1 MADLTTRRACQDEG
15 CFPAERKEPVSSTV
29 VAYGVFVAFVL
40 LALFVDLKV
49 LHKHAHEVTTKEAAI
64 TSAGWIGISL
74 LFAAAIFVF
83 GDAIPGLPD
92 DKSNSQLGLEFLT
105 GYLIEKSLSVDNI
118 FVFVLLFSFFSV
130 PAVAQHRVL
139 FYGVLGAIVF
149 RAIFIFAGVALIERF
164 AITVLVFGLFLVFSG
179 AKMLRHDGEAVD
191 PADNKT
197 LKLVRRFIPISD
209 GYDGTKLF
217 TRDGVVGGRPMTG
230 RRVATPL
237 FAALVVIEVSDLIFA
252 VDSIP
257 AILAISDDA
266 FIVFTSNIF
275 AILGLRALYFLLAGV
290 VGKFHLLRIGLALTL
305 AYVGVKMTLAYL
317 HEHVDA
323 AFPKIPTL
331 ASLLV
336 VALLIGGS
344 IWASLRW
351 PAPEPVLPEGTL
363 PADEDEA
370 SASPLH

>member
-1 MADLTTRRACQDEG
+1 M
-15 CFPAERKEPVSSTV
+15 PERGSRLDSTV
-29 VAYGVFVAFVL
+29 LAYAAFLAFVV
-40 LALFVDLKV
+40 LALVVDLKV
-49 LHKHAHEVTTKEAAI
+49 LHKDAHEVTTKEAAI
-64 TSAGWIGISL
+64 TSAGWIGVSL
-74 LFAAAIFVF
+74 LFAGAIFLI
-83 GDAIPGLPD
+83 GDKIPGVPD
-92 DKSNSQLGLEFLT
+92 DKTNNQLGLEFLT

-130 PAVAQHRVL
+130 PAESQHRVL

-164 AITVLVFGLFLVFSG
+164 AITVLAFGLFLIYSG
-179 AKMLRHDGEAVD
+179 VKLFKNDGEAVD
-191 PADNKT
+191 PANNRT
-197 LKLVRRFIPISD
+197 LKVVRRFVAISD
-209 GYDGTKLF
+209 NYDGTKMF
-217 TRDGVVGGRPMTG
+217 TKQGTVAGKPITG

-237 FAALVVIEVSDLIFA
+237 FAALVVIEVSDLVFA

-305 AYVGVKMTLAYL
+305 SYVGVKMSLTYL

-323 AFPKIPTL
+323 AFPKVPTL

-336 VALLIGGS
+336 IFVLIGGS
-344 IWASLRW
+344 IWASLIW
-351 PAPEPVLPEGTL
+351 PSKEPVLDEGSL
-363 PADEDEA
+363 PNDEHA
-370 SASPLH
+370 SSSPLH

>member
-1 MADLTTRRACQDEG
+1 MAYSA
-15 CFPAERKEPVSSTV
+15 
-29 VAYGVFVAFVL
+29 FVAFVL
-40 LALFVDLKV
+40 LALFLDLKV
-49 LHKHAHEVTTKEAAI
+49 LHKNAHEVTTKEAAI
-64 TSAGWIGISL
+64 TSAGWIAISL
-74 LFAAAIFVF
+74 IFAGALFLV
-83 GDAIPGLPD
+83 GDKIPGLSG

-118 FVFVLLFSFFSV
+118 FVFVLLFSFFAV
-130 PAVAQHRVL
+130 PATAQHRVL
-139 FYGVLGAIVF
+139 FYGVLGAIIF

-164 AITVLVFGLFLVFSG
+164 AITVLLFGLFLIYSG
-179 AKMLRHDGEAVD
+179 FKMFRHDGASVD

-209 GYDGTKLF
+209 NYDGTKMF
-217 TRDGVVGGRPMTG
+217 TNEGTKAGEPITG
-230 RRVATPL
+230 RKIATPL
-237 FAALVVIEVSDLIFA
+237 FAALIVIEVSDLIFA

-290 VGKFHLLRIGLALTL
+290 VGRFHLLRVGLALTL
-305 AYVGVKMTLAYL
+305 AYVGVKMSLTYL
-317 HEHVDA
+317 HEHVNDA
-323 AFPKIPTL
+323 WPKIPTL
-331 ASLLV
+331 ASLAV

-344 IWASLRW
+344 IWASLKW

-370 SASPLH
+370 SSSPLH

>member
-1 MADLTTRRACQDEG
+1 MAASDGRESLNGTLI
-15 CFPAERKEPVSSTV
+15 
-29 VAYGVFVAFVL
+29 AYGAFVAFVL
-40 LALFVDLKV
+40 LALVVDLKV
-49 LHKHAHEVTTKEAAI
+49 LHRHAHEVTTKEAAI
-64 TSAGWIGISL
+64 TSAGWVVLSL
-74 LFAAAIFVF
+74 LFAGAIFLL
-83 GDAIPGLPD
+83 GDKIPGLPD

-130 PAVAQHRVL
+130 PAAAQHRVL

-149 RAIFIFAGVALIERF
+149 RAVFIFAGVALIERF
-164 AITVLVFGLFLVFSG
+164 AVTVLLFGLFLVYSG
-179 AKMLRHDGEAVD
+179 IKMFRHDGEAVD
-191 PADNKT
+191 PSDNRT
-197 LKLVRRFIPISD
+197 LKLLRRFVPISD
-209 GYDGTKLF
+209 SYDGAKMF
-217 TRDGVVGGRPMTG
+217 TNDGTVGGRPITG
-230 RRVATPL
+230 RRIATPL

-257 AILAISDDA
+257 AILAISDEA

-290 VGKFHLLRIGLALTL
+290 VGRFHLLRVGLALTL
-305 AYVGVKMTLAYL
+305 AYVGLKMTLAYL
-317 HEHVDA
+317 HEHVDH

-331 ASLLV
+331 VSLLV

-351 PAPEPVLPEGTL
+351 PAAEPVLPEGSL
-363 PADEDEA
+363 PDDEHA
-370 SASPLH
+370 SSSPYN

>member
-1 MADLTTRRACQDEG
+1 MD
-15 CFPAERKEPVSSTV
+15 STV
-29 VAYGVFVAFVL
+29 LAYVGFIAFVIF
-40 LALFVDLKV
+40 ALFIDLKV

-64 TSAGWIGISL
+64 TSAGWIAISL
-74 LFAAAIFVF
+74 LFAAALFAF
-83 GDAIPGLPD
+83 GDAIPGVPD
-92 DKSNSQLGLEFLT
+92 DKSNSQVGLEFLT

-118 FVFVLLFSFFSV
+118 FVFVLLFSFFNV
-130 PAVAQHRVL
+130 PAVSQHRVL
-139 FYGVLGAIVF
+139 FYGVVGAIVF

-164 AITVLVFGLFLVFSG
+164 AITVLFFGLFLIYSG
-179 AKMLRHDGEAVD
+179 FKMFRHDGDPVD

-197 LKLVRRFIPISD
+197 LKLVRRIIPISD
-209 GYDGTKLF
+209 QYDGSKMFSNTG
-217 TRDGVVGGRPMTG
+217 TVGGKQITG

-290 VGKFHLLRIGLALTL
+290 VGKFHLLRVGLALTL
-305 AYVGVKMTLAYL
+305 SYVGVKMSLTYL
-317 HEHVDA
+317 HEHVDH
-323 AFPKIPTL
+323 AFPKIPTV

-336 VALLIGGS
+336 VAALIGGS
-344 IWASLRW
+344 IYASLRW
-351 PAPEPVLPEGTL
+351 PAPEPALPEGTL

-370 SASPLH
+370 SSSPLH

>member
-1 MADLTTRRACQDEG
+1 MNG
-15 CFPAERKEPVSSTV
+15 TV
-29 VAYGVFVAFVL
+29 IAYAAFLAFVV
-40 LALFVDLKV
+40 LALVVDLKV

-74 LFAAAIFVF
+74 LFGLGIFLF
-83 GDAIPGLPD
+83 GDQIPGVPA
-92 DKSNSQLGLEFLT
+92 DKTNSQLGLEFLT

-118 FVFVLLFSFFSV
+118 FVFVLLFSFFAV
-130 PAVAQHRVL
+130 PAESQHRVL
-139 FYGVLGAIVF
+139 FYGVVGAIVF

-164 AITVLVFGLFLVFSG
+164 AVTVLLFGLFLIYSG
-179 AKMLRHDGEAVD
+179 IKMFRHDGEAVD

-197 LKLVRRFIPISD
+197 LKLVRRLIPISD
-209 GYDGTKLF
+209 DYDGSKMFSDHGT
-217 TRDGVVGGRPMTG
+217 VAGRPITG

-290 VGKFHLLRIGLALTL
+290 VGKFHLLRVGLALTL
-305 AYVGVKMTLAYL
+305 SYVGV
-317 HEHVDA
+317 
-323 AFPKIPTL
+323 
-331 ASLLV
+331 
-336 VALLIGGS
+336 
-344 IWASLRW
+344 
-351 PAPEPVLPEGTL
+351 
-363 PADEDEA
+363 
-370 SASPLH
+370 

>member
-1 MADLTTRRACQDEG
+1 
-15 CFPAERKEPVSSTV
+15 VSSTV
-29 VAYGVFVAFVL
+29 IAYAAFIAFVL
-40 LALFVDLKV
+40 LALWLDLKV

-74 LFAAAIFVF
+74 LFAGALFLFA
-83 GDAIPGLPD
+83 DKIPGLPT
-92 DKSNSQLGLEFLT
+92 DKTNSQIGLEFLT

-118 FVFVLLFSFFSV
+118 FVFVLLFSFFAV
-130 PAVAQHRVL
+130 PATAQHRVL

-164 AITVLVFGLFLVFSG
+164 AVTVLLFGLFLIYSG
-179 AKMLRHDGEAVD
+179 FKMFRHDGASVD
-191 PADNKT
+191 PADNRT

-209 GYDGTKLF
+209 SYDGNKMF
-217 TRDGVVGGRPMTG
+217 SNDGTVAGKPITG
-230 RRVATPL
+230 RRIATPL
-237 FAALVVIEVSDLIFA
+237 FAALIVIEVSDLIFA

-290 VGKFHLLRIGLALTL
+290 VGRFHLLRVGLALTL
-305 AYVGVKMTLAYL
+305 SYVGIKMSLTYL
-317 HEHVDA
+317 HEHVDH

-331 ASLLV
+331 ASLLI

-351 PAPEPVLPEGTL
+351 PAKEPLLPEGSL
-363 PADEDEA
+363 PDDEHA
-370 SASPLH
+370 SSSPFN

>member
-1 MADLTTRRACQDEG
+1 MLDG
-15 CFPAERKEPVSSTV
+15 TV
-29 VAYGVFVAFVL
+29 IAYGAFLLFVAIAL
-40 LALFVDLKV
+40 LVDLKV
-49 LHKHAHEVTTKEAAI
+49 LHKEAHEVTTKEAAI
-64 TSAGWIGISL
+64 TSAGWIAISL
-74 LFAAAIFVF
+74 LFCLGLFLA
-83 GDAIPGLPD
+83 GDKIPGVPD
-92 DKSNSQLGLEFLT
+92 DKTNNQLGLEFLT

-130 PAVAQHRVL
+130 PAAAQHRVL
-139 FYGVLGAIVF
+139 FYGVVGALVF

-164 AITVLVFGLFLVFSG
+164 AVTVLVFGLFLIYSG
-179 AKMLRHDGEAVD
+179 LKMFKHDGEAID
-191 PADNKT
+191 PADNRT
-197 LKLVRRFIPISD
+197 LKLLRRFVPISD
-209 GYDGTKLF
+209 GYDGERMF
-217 TRDGVVGGRPMTG
+217 TRNGTVGGKLMTG

-290 VGKFHLLRIGLALTL
+290 VGKFHLLRVGLAMTL
-305 AYVGVKMTLAYL
+305 SYVGVKMSLTYL
-317 HEHVDA
+317 HEHVDS

-344 IWASLRW
+344 IWASLIW
-351 PAPEPVLPEGTL
+351 PAPEPALPAGTL
-363 PADEDEA
+363 PADDETA
-370 SASPLH
+370 SSSPLH

>member
-1 MADLTTRRACQDEG
+1 MAYAAFL
-15 CFPAERKEPVSSTV
+15 
-29 VAYGVFVAFVL
+29 AFVIA
-40 LALFVDLKV
+40 ALFIDLKV

-74 LFAAAIFVF
+74 LFAAGIFLF
-83 GDAIPGLPD
+83 GDKIPGVPS
-92 DKSNSQLGLEFLT
+92 DKTSSQLGLEFLT

-130 PAVAQHRVL
+130 PAAAQHRVL
-139 FYGVLGAIVF
+139 FYGVVGAIVF

-164 AITVLVFGLFLVFSG
+164 AITVLVFGLFLIYSG
-179 AKMLRHDGEAVD
+179 LKMFKHDGGAVD
-191 PADNKT
+191 PADNRT
-197 LKLVRRFIPISD
+197 LKFVRKLIPISD
-209 GYDGTKLF
+209 AYDGTKMF
-217 TRDGVVGGRPMTG
+217 SSSGTVDGKPITG

-237 FAALVVIEVSDLIFA
+237 FAALIVIEVSDLIFA

-275 AILGLRALYFLLAGV
+275 AVLGLRALYFLLAGV
-290 VGKFHLLRIGLALTL
+290 VGKFHLLRVGLALTL
-305 AYVGVKMTLAYL
+305 SYVGVKMSLTYL
-317 HEHVDA
+317 HEHVDH

-351 PAPEPVLPEGTL
+351 PAPEPALPDGTL

-370 SASPLH
+370 SSSPLH

>member
-1 MADLTTRRACQDEG
+1 M
-15 CFPAERKEPVSSTV
+15 SSTT
-29 VAYGVFVAFVL
+29 VAYAAFIAFVL
-40 LALFVDLKV
+40 LALVIDLKV
-49 LHKHAHEVTTKEAAI
+49 LHKNAHEVTTKEAAI
-64 TSAGWIGISL
+64 TSAGWVGISL

-83 GDAIPGLPD
+83 GDAIPGLPS
-92 DKSNSQLGLEFLT
+92 DKSNSQLGVEFLT

-118 FVFVLLFSFFSV
+118 FVFVLLFSFFGV
-130 PAVAQHRVL
+130 PAKAQHRVL

-164 AITVLVFGLFLVFSG
+164 AITVLLFGLFLIYSG
-179 AKMLRHDGEAVD
+179 IKMFRHDGEAVD

-197 LKLVRRFIPISD
+197 LALVRKVVPISD
-209 GYDGTKLF
+209 KFDGERLF
-217 TRDGVVGGRPMTG
+217 TRSGTVGGREITG

-305 AYVGVKMTLAYL
+305 SYVGVKMSLTYL
-317 HEHVDA
+317 HEHVDH

-331 ASLLV
+331 ASLAV

-344 IWASLRW
+344 IWASLKW
-351 PAPEPVLPEGTL
+351 PKAEPPLDPNAL

-370 SASPLH
+370 SSLPWR